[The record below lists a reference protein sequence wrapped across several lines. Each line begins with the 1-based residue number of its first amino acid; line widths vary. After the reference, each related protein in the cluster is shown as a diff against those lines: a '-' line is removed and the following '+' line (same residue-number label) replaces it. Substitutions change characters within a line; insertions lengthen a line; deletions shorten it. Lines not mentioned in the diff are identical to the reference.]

1 MAKVLSTIPNVKR
14 RAPGTIV
21 PIQTDED
28 RAKKKDQQ
36 AASYE
41 RAKAKKKEVHDPKFF
56 NVKEHSNWLR

>member
-28 RAKKKDQQ
+28 RKKKKAQQ
-36 AASYE
+36 TASYE
-41 RAKAKKKEVHDPKFF
+41 RAKAKKKVAHDERLF
-56 NVKEHSNWLR
+56 NVKLHSNWLR